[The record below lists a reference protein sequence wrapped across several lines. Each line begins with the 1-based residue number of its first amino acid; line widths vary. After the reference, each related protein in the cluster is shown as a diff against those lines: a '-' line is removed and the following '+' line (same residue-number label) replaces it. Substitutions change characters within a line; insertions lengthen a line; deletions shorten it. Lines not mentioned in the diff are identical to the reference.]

1 MDKYITIIVYAVV
14 FYAICAAVG
23 TQIENGVVNS
33 PQTLIREATA
43 NRNNKNQPYE
53 TRKYSTERRKVEF
66 RELAWVR
73 FLVSVNVTDTE

>member
-1 MDKYITIIVYAVV
+1 MDKYITIIYAIV

-23 TQIENGVVNS
+23 TQIQYGVVNS
-33 PQTLIREATA
+33 PQSLIREAT
-43 NRNNKNQPYE
+43 NRHNENQPYE
-53 TRKYSTERRKVEF
+53 TRKYSTERRKLEF